1 MNNLEQILEMW
12 KKDSV
17 IDELKLDESSMN
29 SAKLHAKYLEILS
42 VNRIKLKKADM
53 DFKVLLRDKFMH
65 YNGKLSQEE
74 MDKKGWDYDP
84 LNGLT
89 VLKGDM
95 DKWYDADPV
104 IQEAQAK
111 IAYLQNLIDTLKEI
125 LDNIKWRH
133 QNIKNMIEWRKF
145 TSCLLYTSPSPRDS

>member
-1 MNNLEQILEMW
+1 MNNLGQILEMW

-17 IDELKLDESSMN
+17 IDEMNLDESSRQT
-29 SAKLHAKYLEILS
+29 AKLHGKYLELLS
-42 VNRIKLKKADM
+42 VNRLKLKKANL

-74 MDKKGWDYDP
+74 LDNKGWDYDP

-104 IQEAQAK
+104 IQEQQAK
-111 IAYLQNLIDTLKEI
+111 IQYLEELTDTLKEI
-125 LDNIKWRH
+125 LENIKWRH
-133 QNIKNMIEWRKF
+133 QTVRNMIEWRKF
-145 TSCLLYTSPSPRDS
+145 TSGI

>member
-17 IDELKLDESSMN
+17 IDEMKLDETSMN

-42 VNRIKLKKADM
+42 VNRMKLKKSEM

-65 YNGKLSQEE
+65 YGGKLSQDEL
-74 MDKKGWDYDP
+74 DSKGWEYDP
-84 LNGLT
+84 LHGNT

-111 IAYLQNLIDTLKEI
+111 IAYLQNINDTLKEI

-145 TSCLLYTSPSPRDS
+145 TSGI